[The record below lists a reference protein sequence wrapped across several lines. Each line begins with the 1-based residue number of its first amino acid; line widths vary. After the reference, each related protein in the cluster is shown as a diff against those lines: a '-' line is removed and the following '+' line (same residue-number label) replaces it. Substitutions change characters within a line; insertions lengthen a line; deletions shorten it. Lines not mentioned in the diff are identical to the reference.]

1 MEARPLEGCTI
12 AIPETRAA
20 EVFAALLERR
30 GATVLRCPLV
40 SIRDAPDPG
49 PILQWV
55 RALIRGECDD
65 LILMTGEGL
74 QRILDCL
81 DRHEPALRED
91 FVRSLDQVR
100 RITRGP
106 KPARALRE
114 LGLKTDIA
122 AEPPTTEG
130 VIASLRSQDLRGR
143 RVGLQLYGTVPN
155 APLLEFLESAGAH
168 VLPVAP
174 YVYADAADD
183 QAVLDLLEKLRSGEV
198 DAIAFTSTPQV
209 ERLFAVAPEDSVIS
223 ALGKTLVAA
232 VGPVVAQS
240 LSRHGVQARVMPE
253 ESFFLKPLTSV
264 LESALAE
271 RRLRAS

>member
-155 APLLEFLESAGAH
+155 APLLEFLESAGAR

-183 QAVLDLLEKLRSGEV
+183 QAVLDLLEKVRSGEV
-198 DAIAFTSTPQV
+198 DAVAFTSTPQV
-209 ERLFAVAPEDSVIS
+209 DRLFSVAPAESVIS
-223 ALGKTLVAA
+223 ALARTLVAA

-240 LSRHGVQARVMPE
+240 LGRHGVQARVIPE
-253 ESFFLKPLTSV
+253 DSFFL
-264 LESALAE
+264 
-271 RRLRAS
+271 